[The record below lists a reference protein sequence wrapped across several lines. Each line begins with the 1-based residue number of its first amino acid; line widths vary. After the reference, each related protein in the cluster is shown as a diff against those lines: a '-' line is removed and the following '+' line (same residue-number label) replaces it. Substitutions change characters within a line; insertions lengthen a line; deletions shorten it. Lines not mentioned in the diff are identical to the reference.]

1 MNLQCGHLVTS
12 FSSHLHLILYLL
24 PSNSRTFLCVLY
36 HSQMYCYYYFYSP
49 VYLYTSTIVVPVKP
63 ENDHRDAEVV
73 EPIPS
78 LSEHTAKYCE
88 IVKIVI

>member
-1 MNLQCGHLVTS
+1 
-12 FSSHLHLILYLL
+12 
-24 PSNSRTFLCVLY
+24 
-36 HSQMYCYYYFYSP
+36 MYCYYYSYSP

-88 IVKIVI
+88 IVKIVIYSKACHDNVEYIGSGCDYTNTSQTKQ